1 MRVRRERRLRERAV
15 RERERENKN
24 ESISDPIGYT
34 LSSVVYTFSF
44 TLCVIDLFSIM
55 NNLYKLTKTTTS
67 DT

>member
-24 ESISDPIGYT
+24 ESISDPIGYA